1 MIVGSYSRIYFNAEL
16 NGSPLSVGVAK
27 FLAMDNLERNLGVTP
42 LDGLAHR
49 LHEIYSSFIN
59 AGFSPDQAMVLLLD
73 FAGKDKKKV

>member
-1 MIVGSYSRIYFNAEL
+1 
-16 NGSPLSVGVAK
+16 
-27 FLAMDNLERNLGVTP
+27 MDNLERNLGVTP

-73 FAGKDKKKV
+73 FAGKEKKLN

>member
-1 MIVGSYSRIYFNAEL
+1 MIGSYSIIYFKAEL
-16 NGSPLSVGVAK
+16 KGSSLSVGVAK

-49 LHEIYSSFIN
+49 FHEIYSSFIN

>member
-1 MIVGSYSRIYFNAEL
+1 M
-16 NGSPLSVGVAK
+16 GVAK

-73 FAGKDKKKV
+73 FADKDKKKI

>member
-1 MIVGSYSRIYFNAEL
+1 MIGSCSIIYFNAEL
-16 NGSPLSVGVAK
+16 KGSSLSVGVAK
-27 FLAMDNLERNLGVTP
+27 FVAMDNLERNLGVTP

-73 FAGKDKKKV
+73 FAGKDKKLA

>member
-1 MIVGSYSRIYFNAEL
+1 M
-16 NGSPLSVGVAK
+16 

-73 FAGKDKKKV
+73 FAGKDKK

>member
-1 MIVGSYSRIYFNAEL
+1 
-16 NGSPLSVGVAK
+16 VGVAK
-27 FLAMDNLERNLGVTP
+27 LLAMDNLERNLGVTP

-73 FAGKDKKKV
+73 FAGKKSK

>member
-1 MIVGSYSRIYFNAEL
+1 
-16 NGSPLSVGVAK
+16 
-27 FLAMDNLERNLGVTP
+27 MDNLEKRIGVTP

-73 FAGKDKKKV
+73 FAGKDKKKG